1 MDTPSLPGLVPV
13 LMPEGEKRRG
23 RPKGS
28 KNKRSSD
35 LLAWVTAEYGG
46 LTPGQQSAAI
56 SLVTAKEVRLARPLA
71 RELGVSPVLA
81 AMMIKAEKI
90 AKHMGWHTKDAWAAM
105 TKEREILLPYVH
117 QRQPQAPDAPKGDGD
132 RPVLLVADVEAE
144 SIDARDLGGDGPA
157 EDDLQG
163 FQQLIGP
170 AAGEVSQPKSHALR
184 QPADFAEE

>member
-1 MDTPSLPGLVPV
+1 MDTPQLPGLVPV
-13 LMPEGEKRRG
+13 QKPEGGARRG

-35 LLAWVTAEYGG
+35 LLSWVVAEYGG

-56 SLVTAKEVRLARPLA
+56 SLVTAKEVREARPLA
-71 RELGVSPVLA
+71 RELRVSPVLA
-81 AMMIKAEKI
+81 AMMVKAEKI

-117 QRQPQAPDAPKGDGD
+117 QRQPQAPEAPKGDGD
-132 RPVLLVADVEAE
+132 RPVLLVADVETE

-157 EDDLQG
+157 DDDLQG
-163 FQQLIGP
+163 FQQLSPP
-170 AAGEVSQPKSHALR
+170 AVEQVSRPKSHALP
-184 QPADFAEE
+184 QPSDFAEE